1 MKNEWI
7 FVAEQ
12 FYDAPWNRFEADGPN
27 SGELFRKKFLE
38 PVLQKGA
45 SATIV
50 LDGAVGYSPP
60 FLEEAFGGLI
70 RAGYSKETVKASF
83 KYIANDRGFA
93 RFIDRIEEFI
103 EIAAAKAA

>member
-12 FYDAPWNRFEADGPN
+12 FSTTLGGRFEADGPN
-27 SGELFRKKFLE
+27 SGELFRKEFLE
-38 PVLQKGA
+38 PILQKGS

-50 LDGAVGYSPP
+50 LDGARGYPSA